1 MLVLG
6 LVWYVSGS
14 LPPSGGGDRPATLV
28 IREERKILLKRRR
41 SRLEI
46 GSSAFLAQG
55 ALAPAF
61 RKNDG
66 GEGKASPAPLLFNP
80 HISVASS
87 HNIPERN
94 SVLPVVCFSHLLS
107 SYPRSSLSSPPLSRL
122 QILGFAGGGRAGRQD

>member
-66 GEGKASPAPLLFNP
+66 GGGE
-80 HISVASS
+80 
-87 HNIPERN
+87 
-94 SVLPVVCFSHLLS
+94 
-107 SYPRSSLSSPPLSRL
+107 SLSCT
-122 QILGFAGGGRAGRQD
+122 FAF